1 MKPRTSMLIGVGLVL
16 ISVCAVQ
23 LGSVVGKSTF
33 DRADPASVTFGRLA
47 IAAAVLLLVARPNLL
62 AFTGRTWAWM
72 LLLGATMAG
81 MNFTFYLAIERI
93 PVGVAVTIELI
104 GPLTVSL
111 VQSKRFRELI
121 WVLIALL
128 GIVLIGLQS
137 FRGVID
143 PVGILL
149 AAFAGVCWGAYI
161 IASKQ
166 VGQRVAGLK
175 GLAIALMV
183 SAIVVLPFAIVPFV
197 RDVSADPTVLLP
209 MGLIALLSSLLAYGV
224 ELVALRRI
232 PTRVFGVMMALE
244 PAVAA
249 AFAVLLLHEAVGGLE
264 IVAIALVMIASAGV
278 AYTAA
283 PKADPIVT
291 GTFGTI
297 VPAHESFDVTTGP
310 IDIIEQFD
318 DDDPQ
323 NIDPND
329 ELT

>member
-1 MKPRTSMLIGVGLVL
+1 MLIGVGLVL
-16 ISVCAVQ
+16 ISVCSVQ
-23 LGSVVGKSTF
+23 MGSVVGKSTF
-33 DRADPASVTFGRLA
+33 DRADPASITFGRLA
-47 IAAAVLLLVARPNLL
+47 IAAVVLLLIARPNLL

-72 LLLGATMAG
+72 LLLGATMGG

-111 VQSKRFRELI
+111 VQSKRFKELV
-121 WVLIALL
+121 WVLIALV
-128 GIVLIGLQS
+128 GIALIGVQS

-183 SAIVVLPFAIVPFV
+183 SALVVLPFAIVPFV
-197 RDVSADPTVLLP
+197 TDIAVDPSILLP
-209 MGLIALLSSLLAYGV
+209 MGLIAILSSLLAYGL

-244 PAVAA
+244 PAAA
-249 AFAVLLLHEAVGGLE
+249 AGFAVLVLGEGVGPLE
-264 IVAIALVMIASAGV
+264 LVAIALVMIASAGV
-278 AYTAA
+278 AYTAT
-283 PKADPIVT
+283 PKPEPVVT

-297 VPAHESFDVTTGP
+297 VPSDDSYDVTTGP
-310 IDIIEQFD
+310 ITVIEQLD

>member
-1 MKPRTSMLIGVGLVL
+1 MSSRTGTWIGVGLVL
-16 ISVCAVQ
+16 ISVCSVQ

-33 DRADPASVTFGRLA
+33 ERAEPGSVTFGRLA
-47 IAAAVLLLVARPNLL
+47 IAAVVLLIIARPNLL

-72 LLLGATMAG
+72 LLLGATMGG

-111 VQSKRFRELI
+111 VQSKRFKELI
-121 WVLIALL
+121 WVLIALV
-128 GIVLIGLQS
+128 GVALIGVQS

-143 PVGILL
+143 PIGILF

-175 GLAIALMV
+175 GLAVALAV
-183 SAIVVLPFAIVPFV
+183 SALVVLPFAIVSFTS
-197 RDVSADPTVLLP
+197 DIAADPSVLLP
-209 MGLIALLSSLLAYGV
+209 MGLIAMLSSLLAYGL
-224 ELVALRRI
+224 ELIALRRI

-249 AFAVLLLHEAVGGLE
+249 AFAVVLLGEGVGVLE
-264 IVAIALVMIASAGV
+264 VIAIVLVMIASAGV

-283 PKADPIVT
+283 PKPEPVVT

-297 VPAHESFDVTTGP
+297 VPADESYDVATGP
-310 IDIIEQFD
+310 ISIIEQLD
-318 DDDPQ
+318 DDDPH